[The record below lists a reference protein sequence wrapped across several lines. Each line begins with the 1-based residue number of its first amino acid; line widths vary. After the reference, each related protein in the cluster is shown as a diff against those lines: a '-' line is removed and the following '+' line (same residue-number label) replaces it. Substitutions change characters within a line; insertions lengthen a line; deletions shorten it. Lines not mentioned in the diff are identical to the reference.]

1 MMLGPQ
7 LIPLTGFAVLMAA
20 AAIEDFRRLVIPN
33 PLILVLCGFWVLRLE
48 AAGDIHLAAALAAAG
63 CALAVFLAGAV
74 LFARGLIGG
83 GDVKLLSAAAL
94 WAGADGVALLLA
106 VAGLLGGVLALAL
119 LTPLGARFSAQ
130 RRAAA
135 DPVGAGRVPVPYGV
149 AIAAAALIVTICPQ
163 LG

>member
-1 MMLGPQ
+1 
-7 LIPLTGFAVLMAA
+7 
-20 AAIEDFRRLVIPN
+20 
-33 PLILVLCGFWVLRLE
+33 
-48 AAGDIHLAAALAAAG
+48 
-63 CALAVFLAGAV
+63 
-74 LFARGLIGG
+74 
-83 GDVKLLSAAAL
+83 
-94 WAGADGVALLLA
+94 
-106 VAGLLGGVLALAL
+106 LALAL